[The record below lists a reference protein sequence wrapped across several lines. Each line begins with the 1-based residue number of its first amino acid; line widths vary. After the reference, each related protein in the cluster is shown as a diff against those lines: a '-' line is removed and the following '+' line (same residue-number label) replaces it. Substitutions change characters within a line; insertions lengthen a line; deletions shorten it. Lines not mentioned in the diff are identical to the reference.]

1 MVSNSSSPVG
11 GQSVFSFDSQPEV
24 MLLLASVRQSQLS
37 TAEKNELR
45 DLIFL
50 YTNGGGDPSVRI
62 TLEQKIASHN
72 LKPVAMKVV
81 QSSQPKKE
89 LPTIGN
95 FRAAPSFAIKV
106 TEESV
111 KEVPEPVA
119 QKQVPVIE
127 EIKVTPTPV
136 AVNIPVEPAPAEK
149 VPDEV
154 FNSTEES
161 LERIRKIKSLVNEQV
176 GNPVNLVE
184 LNPDV
189 GREYMSSLL
198 DAMKKINSGS
208 SAVAAMARLEE
219 SYEAVIEVIK
229 NSSVPKAPP
238 VQSAPMPEP
247 VAPPQPPA
255 AAVPAVH
262 IANLSE
268 VSNRARVI
276 ADEEREAPVDP
287 VPVAPVPHQVP
298 VKVAP
303 VVAETPSYVET
314 AQREE
319 SAAPVDSVPEPV
331 NINRVPVNN
340 AGRQVNERSSNVP
353 IMSTPRTTFA
363 TDGHDEVLNPSP
375 RDVMPAGTA
384 AVPNA
389 APISPLSSLSS
400 PLIKGPKSMEVSP
413 EASAKSEDPLQSSD
427 VDSGLQQLLEEWPLF
442 QKSGLFGT
450 GPKGRE
456 HPLFKRIS
464 SLQIPLLLAGRFEG
478 ATQEIKQSITDY
490 MNGWRY
496 EQGLIYEQG
505 ETFEHYLRRVIRHI
519 LDLQRNKV

>member
-1 MVSNSSSPVG
+1 MVSNSSSPSG
-11 GQSVFSFDSQPEV
+11 GQSVFSFDSQAEV
-24 MLLLASVRQSQLS
+24 MALLASVRQSDLS
-37 TAEKNELR
+37 AADKNELR

-50 YTNGGGDPSVRI
+50 YTNGGRDSSVRI

-72 LKPVAMKVV
+72 LKPVVMKAPV
-81 QSSQPKKE
+81 QSQPKRE

-95 FRAAPSFAIKV
+95 FRAAPSFAIKE
-106 TEESV
+106 TD
-111 KEVPEPVA
+111 EPVKNEPEVVE
-119 QKQVPVIE
+119 QKPVPVIE
-127 EIKVTPTPV
+127 EIKEVPQPA

-149 VPDEV
+149 VTDEV
-154 FNSTEES
+154 FSSTEES
-161 LERIRKIKSLVNEQV
+161 LERIRKIKSQVNEKV
-176 GNPVNLVE
+176 GNPVNLME
-184 LNPDV
+184 LSPEV
-189 GREYMSSLL
+189 GREYMGALL
-198 DAMKKINSGS
+198 DAMKKINTGS

-219 SYEAVIEVIK
+219 SYEAVVEVIK
-229 NSSVPKAPP
+229 NPPAPKAPP
-238 VQSAPMPEP
+238 VQSAPTPEP
-247 VAPPQPPA
+247 VSTPEPTAPPAQS
-255 AAVPAVH
+255 VH

-268 VSNRARVI
+268 VSSRARGI
-276 ADEEREAPVDP
+276 TDEESAVAAEPT
-287 VPVAPVPHQVP
+287 PVAPVQQSVP
-298 VKVAP
+298 IKVSP
-303 VVAETPSYVET
+303 VVVETPSYVES
-314 AQREE
+314 AEPRESVAPAASI
-319 SAAPVDSVPEPV
+319 SAADSV
-331 NINRVPVNN
+331 NRVPVNN
-340 AGRQVNERSSNVP
+340 AGRQVNERSSQVP
-353 IMSTPRTTFA
+353 ITSTPRTTFA
-363 TDGHDEVLNPSP
+363 TDGHDEVMNPSP
-375 RDVMPAGTA
+375 RSVNPAGTA
-384 AVPNA
+384 AVPNS

-400 PLIKGPKSMEVSP
+400 PLVKGPKSMEADSTATVSG
-413 EASAKSEDPLQSSD
+413 DPLQGSD